1 MAKKP
6 CQHLKI
12 FFSFLFTHI
21 FLLFFFLSFNFL
33 MKFRFSLSTFINGQ
47 PRTQIFS
54 SPLSSLS
61 HSFLLVPLSQAHLG
75 WHPHCS
81 PHWQQD
87 VRRHRRESHRLAT
100 QGAWLLQVKAR
111 DVDSNTQVASCWS
124 RSWSGYISSILL
136 LQLLAAC
143 RWVEIWVV
151 VGCQTSGHWVVVN
164 LWGANGGDLDLWLK
178 FDVLV
183 ASWVAVAGRLRFVI
197 HSKGIPPET
206 LAG

>member
-12 FFSFLFTHI
+12 FFSFLFTNI
-21 FLLFFFLSFNFL
+21 FLLFFLSFNFL
-33 MKFRFSLSTFINGQ
+33 TKFHFSLSTFINGQ

-54 SPLSSLS
+54 SLSLSSLS

-87 VRRHRRESHRLAT
+87 VWRHCRESHRLTT
-100 QGAWLLQVKAR
+100 QGAWLLQVKAG

-124 RSWSGYISSILL
+124 RSRSRYISLILIL
-136 LQLLAAC
+136 RLLAAC

-151 VGCQTSGHWVVVN
+151 VGCQTSSDWVAVS
-164 LWGANGGDLDLWLK
+164 LWGANGG
-178 FDVLV
+178 VLE
-183 ASWVAVAGRLRFVI
+183 SLGFVI
-197 HSKGIPPET
+197 HSKGIHPKT
-206 LAG
+206 LVG